1 MDDLLALLVA
11 ARHHTG
17 ITALAFA
24 LFAFACDR
32 FGYKIMSPFLACR
45 RMAALRL
52 RGFGVI
58 LAIALTLGAK
68 RTSTALDPGL
78 PQR

>member
-1 MDDLLALLVA
+1 
-11 ARHHTG
+11 
-17 ITALAFA
+17 
-24 LFAFACDR
+24 
-32 FGYKIMSPFLACR
+32 MSPFLACR